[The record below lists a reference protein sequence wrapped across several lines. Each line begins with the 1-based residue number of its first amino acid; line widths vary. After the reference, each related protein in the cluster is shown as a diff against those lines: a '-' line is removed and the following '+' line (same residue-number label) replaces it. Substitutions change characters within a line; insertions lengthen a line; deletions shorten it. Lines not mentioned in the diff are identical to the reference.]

1 MLVDLLTLNPAASLP
16 LHRQLYNALREAIL
30 GGRLA
35 GGMRLPA
42 TRALAAELAISR
54 NTVLEAYAQLL
65 AEGYITGR
73 VGAGTYVARALP
85 DELLSVPPR
94 GAVLSQPAAAE
105 HQLSQRGTRLT
116 TALPHV
122 ANPTAP
128 PLISFRPGQPAFD
141 AFPFDIWRRL
151 LDRRWRRPPRELL
164 NYGDP
169 AGWRPLREA
178 IAAYLRDARA
188 VHCDAQQVL
197 IVSGSQQALDLA
209 ARLLLDEGD
218 AVWME
223 DPCYLGARGALAGAG
238 AQLMPVPVDA
248 EGLDV
253 AAGVARAPHARLAY
267 VTPSHQYPLGVTMSL
282 ARRLALLDWAARA
295 RAWVLEDDYD
305 SEFRYAGRPLASLQ
319 GLDRAARVCYIGT
332 FSKVM
337 FPALRLG
344 YLVVP
349 SGMVDAFAT
358 ARALVDRHAPTV
370 EQAALADFMSEG
382 HFVRHIR
389 RMRTL
394 YAERQA
400 VLVEA
405 AHSWLAGA
413 VAVAPAEAGMHL
425 VGWLPEGM
433 SDTTVAARAA
443 ARGLEVPALS
453 RYASAGLLR
462 GGVLLGYTALDAS
475 QIRAG
480 VQRLAAIC
488 AQQA

>member
-1 MLVDLLTLNPAASLP
+1 
-16 LHRQLYNALREAIL
+16 
-30 GGRLA
+30 
-35 GGMRLPA
+35 
-42 TRALAAELAISR
+42 
-54 NTVLEAYAQLL
+54 
-65 AEGYITGR
+65 
-73 VGAGTYVARALP
+73 
-85 DELLSVPPR
+85 
-94 GAVLSQPAAAE
+94 
-105 HQLSQRGTRLT
+105 
-116 TALPHV
+116 
-122 ANPTAP
+122 
-128 PLISFRPGQPAFD
+128 
-141 AFPFDIWRRL
+141 
-151 LDRRWRRPPRELL
+151 
-164 NYGDP
+164 
-169 AGWRPLREA
+169 
-178 IAAYLRDARA
+178 LRDARA

-238 AQLMPVPVDA
+238 AHLMPVPVDA

-349 SGMVDAFAT
+349 PGMVDAFAT

>member
-122 ANPTAP
+122 ANPT

-223 DPCYLGARGALAGAG
+223 DPCYLGAR
-238 AQLMPVPVDA
+238 
-248 EGLDV
+248 
-253 AAGVARAPHARLAY
+253 
-267 VTPSHQYPLGVTMSL
+267 
-282 ARRLALLDWAARA
+282 
-295 RAWVLEDDYD
+295 
-305 SEFRYAGRPLASLQ
+305 
-319 GLDRAARVCYIGT
+319 
-332 FSKVM
+332 
-337 FPALRLG
+337 
-344 YLVVP
+344 
-349 SGMVDAFAT
+349 
-358 ARALVDRHAPTV
+358 
-370 EQAALADFMSEG
+370 
-382 HFVRHIR
+382 
-389 RMRTL
+389 
-394 YAERQA
+394 
-400 VLVEA
+400 
-405 AHSWLAGA
+405 
-413 VAVAPAEAGMHL
+413 
-425 VGWLPEGM
+425 
-433 SDTTVAARAA
+433 
-443 ARGLEVPALS
+443 
-453 RYASAGLLR
+453 
-462 GGVLLGYTALDAS
+462 
-475 QIRAG
+475 
-480 VQRLAAIC
+480 
-488 AQQA
+488 